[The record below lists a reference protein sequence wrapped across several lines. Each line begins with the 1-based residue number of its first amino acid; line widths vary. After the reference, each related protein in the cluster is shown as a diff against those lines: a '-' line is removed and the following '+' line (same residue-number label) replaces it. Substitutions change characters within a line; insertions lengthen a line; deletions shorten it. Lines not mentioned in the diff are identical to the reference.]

1 MRKKVGVEDMM
12 AQLQEWHRESTNFRN
27 DGYVQ
32 EGYRKKLRVLH
43 TRIIQIMSKMETTG
57 DMSVEDKT
65 LGESG
70 KNVWRTSVVREDKK

>member
-1 MRKKVGVEDMM
+1 MERKKVGVEDMM

-32 EGYRKKLRVLH
+32 EGFRKKLRVLH
-43 TRIIQIMSKMETTG
+43 TRIIQIMSKIETTG
-57 DMSVEDKT
+57 DMSAEDKK

-70 KNVWRTSVVREDKK
+70 KDVWRVSVREDEK